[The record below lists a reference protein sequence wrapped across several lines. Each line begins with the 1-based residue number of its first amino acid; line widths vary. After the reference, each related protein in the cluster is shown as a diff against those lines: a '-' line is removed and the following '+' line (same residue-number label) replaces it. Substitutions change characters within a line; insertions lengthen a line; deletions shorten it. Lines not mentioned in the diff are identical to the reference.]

1 MKGGN
6 GPAAAGGMTAAPT
19 GGGAEAE
26 EGAAVAAGG
35 PAAGMTGGGPEGAP
49 AVEASCDGGGEETGG
64 GSNGAP
70 PPLPVP
76 SPAERPR
83 EKSFGVAGGAAEV
96 GGAVRPLAVLPNPE
110 LNGGIDDVPLGIP
123 VDGVPADGKLS
134 PLVGPPVIGSDGPEV
149 EVVGA

>member
-1 MKGGN
+1 
-6 GPAAAGGMTAAPT
+6 MTAPPT

-70 PPLPVP
+70 PPLPAP
-76 SPAERPR
+76 SPAEKRPR

-123 VDGVPADGKLS
+123 VDGVPVDGKLS
-134 PLVGPPVIGSDGPEV
+134 PLVGPPVIGNDGPEV